1 MGKSLGSYL
10 CVNVLFSCMEF
21 DGGQEWWR
29 MRSRLSGYWQV
40 GKQKVRGSGKSSM
53 ECLRPGSECEG
64 GVQGYSAVDEC

>member
-10 CVNVLFSCMEF
+10 CVNVLFSCVEF

-40 GKQKVRGSGKSSM
+40 GKQKVRGV
-53 ECLRPGSECEG
+53 R
-64 GVQGYSAVDEC
+64 